1 MFRRRTDQ
9 VYSTLQQ
16 VQRRITEQTGA
27 SSTPPGEEAKTE
39 ALGGPVPQVSLQ
51 PLAQAL
57 PLNRNAP
64 PPLQAPTYLPNSSKR
79 YVLQLSGD
87 LAMLLMVA
95 WLASMAVMFVLGKN
109 WRASPG
115 AGLAEGKAG
124 ERNPPSEP
132 VAATPR
138 RLGDWVLVL
147 LSYPTVSAEY
157 ETYFQSRANGLND
170 IVRRDHTH
178 GWKPYFGVR
187 KPSSG
192 GIQLV
197 FGEVDGQF
205 GVPRDEFL
213 AFATLMAKPDKD
225 GGGNFGS
232 ASWVRVEGP

>member
-16 VQRRITEQTGA
+16 VQRRITEQTGV
-27 SSTPPGEEAKTE
+27 SSPPAEEAKADTF
-39 ALGGPVPQVSLQ
+39 GGPVPQVSLQ

-57 PLNRNAP
+57 PQNRGAP
-64 PPLQAPTYLPNSSKR
+64 PPLQAPPYRTNGSKR
-79 YVLQLSGD
+79 YVVQVSAD
-87 LAMLLMVA
+87 LAMLLMVV
-95 WLASMAVMFVLGKN
+95 WFVSMALMFVLGKN

-115 AGLAEGKAG
+115 AGPAPGLAGD
-124 ERNPPSEP
+124 RIPPSEP

-138 RLGDWVLVL
+138 RQGDWVLVL
-147 LSYPTVSAEY
+147 MSYPTVSAEY
-157 ETYFQSRANGLND
+157 ETYLQSRANTLND
-170 IVRRDHTH
+170 VVRRDHVH

-205 GVPRDEFL
+205 GVVRDDFL
-213 AFATLMAKPDKD
+213 AFATLMAKSGKE
-225 GGGNFGS
+225 GGGDFGS
-232 ASWVRVEGP
+232 ASWVRIEGP